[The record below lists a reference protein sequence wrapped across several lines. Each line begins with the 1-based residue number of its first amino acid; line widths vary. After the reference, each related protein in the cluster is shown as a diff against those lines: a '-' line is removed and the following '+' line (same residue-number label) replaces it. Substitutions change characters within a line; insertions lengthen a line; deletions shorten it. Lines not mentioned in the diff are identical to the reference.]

1 MPKNFLSA
9 TYELYYIAYSAFV
22 GRELRR
28 QSCVCLYV
36 ITNLA
41 LYCIVLF
48 GKQNVFIAFH
58 FLISTIASPFRD
70 SGHICLLG
78 RL

>member
-1 MPKNFLSA
+1 MPKKVSVRNIHQ
-9 TYELYYIAYSAFV
+9 LYYTAYSAFV

-28 QSCVCLYV
+28 QSCFCLYV

-48 GKQNVFIAFH
+48 GKQDVFIAFYFH
-58 FLISTIASPFRD
+58 ISSIASILFRNYE
-70 SGHICLLG
+70 
-78 RL
+78 